1 MPTNYIPKCL
11 ASVTKPRLKPR
22 RQAIREARELAFN
35 EAIAVVRDACR
46 LEKTESLKRSLYAA
60 ITRLEILRDNKS

>member
-22 RQAIREARELAFN
+22 RQAILEARELAFN